1 MKRKRLLI
9 TLLTLVTALCMAFS
23 FACADKESG
32 GGGLPSEPT
41 PTASGWTYEF
51 MSDVV
56 IPTENVF
63 EGVSG
68 EDMLDGSVTYRFKSP
83 EYVNAEGETVKDV
96 IESAFPNVYLNRV
109 GEWTVVY
116 FRGQSAV
123 AKTFNVTDTV
133 APKIEF
139 ESTAYDVFVEVTN
152 EEESGDEGY
161 EAKYKKYNLPS
172 ASAKDLSG
180 ININSRVDEVK
191 LHVSESDPA
200 YDENNP
206 IVDLSV
212 DAIGRYAPT
221 ATGKVVYTI
230 SVEDNYG
237 NKSEET
243 LTWNV
248 KTRNWTDTELSEG
261 YLADYDDAGYINS
274 VEQGWVASYWA
285 DSQLYEEWFEE
296 FEGAT
301 GVLKVS
307 AAPNKHAQGCFQYN
321 LPGAATE
328 EDLQG
333 KQLMLKL
340 YTPNDIEYLYFGC
353 KTYDQVSDMKHAF
366 RINIVPN
373 EWNYIA
379 ISSAELNYGTFNR
392 GDEEIDQFSICFG
405 TYSGGYKMSEDCI
418 LYIDS
423 VTIAESLDPVDNVT
437 IDGDVL
443 NWSEV
448 EGATG
453 YEVMEGNTVTVV
465 ESTACAV
472 TDKMAKIGVR
482 AITTNPLYISQS
494 TYTPFIDVAS
504 FGPKD
509 LALFNTPSY
518 EFIAVKNPHSS
529 ARAAADIK
537 AEYLE
542 SYKGVENVLKV
553 TSTTNNVL
561 GTTGIGDITLMLPKA
576 SNGGITIKML
586 VEQSDADWFQFF
598 QPGTEYTFDDVYGKY
613 GPNLADVGNWQ
624 TLYIDYTKAYS
635 TPDYARIDIMIQGG
649 SAGSEN
655 VVYFA
660 IVQDGDT
667 VMDLE
672 MKDVTET
679 LKEDELA
686 VYDSD
691 RYLITTATDSCPV
704 CGGVCDRVVNYSIVE
719 SFTDSNGVAQNGLL
733 KIDVTNCSERS
744 DAGWV
749 LKLLKEHSGTYTI
762 RYLVHV
768 EDGDTNTATIVTR
781 EVNALG
787 GVVNNEN
794 GINITTDVWHTT
806 AITTKSANKKMVSMY
821 NYGPSAKFTLYVDGI
836 WDGDKIMEFALSEIK
851 GNLGEDELAMYDDE
865 RYTLT
870 LDAMYSPYQGSDYKV
885 TASYLES
892 FADRDGVIKINVVA
906 DKDGHCADFVLNLL
920 NEHTG
925 TYTIKYYIE
934 MPSGSAAPAAL
945 QIKKSNSYGVKEVD
959 PDYNFSL
966 INGIWQTAVITTT
979 SELKDALYFYMYG
992 PSANFNIYIDGIW
1005 NGDQSAEE
1013 DPSKPDIFA

>member
-9 TLLTLVTALCMAFS
+9 AFLSLVTALCLAFS
-23 FACADKESG
+23 FACADKES
-32 GGGLPSEPT
+32 GGLPSEPT

-56 IPTENVF
+56 IPTENIF
-63 EGVSG
+63 DGVSS
-68 EDMLDGSVTYRFKSP
+68 EDMLDGSVIYRFKSP
-83 EYVNAEGETVKDV
+83 EYVNEQGETVKDV
-96 IESAFPNVYLNRV
+96 IESAFPNVYLNKV

-123 AKTFNVTDTV
+123 AKTFNVTDTI
-133 APKIEF
+133 APTIEF
-139 ESTAYDVFVEVTN
+139 ESTAYDVFVKITN
-152 EEESGDEGY
+152 EDEKDQEDY
-161 EAKYKKYNLPS
+161 EPKYQKYNLPS
-172 ASAKDLSG
+172 ASAEDLSG
-180 ININSRVDEVK
+180 ININSRVDSVK
-191 LHVSESDPA
+191 LYVSESDPA
-200 YDENNP
+200 YDESNP
-206 IVDLSV
+206 IIDLSV

-221 ATGKVVYTI
+221 VTGKIVYTL
-230 SVEDNYG
+230 SVEDIYG
-237 NKSEET
+237 NKSEKS

-248 KTRNWTDTELSEG
+248 KDPSWTDDELAEG

-274 VEQGWVASYWA
+274 VQQGWVASYWA
-285 DSQLYEEWFEE
+285 DSQIYEEWLAE

-321 LPGAATE
+321 LPGSATE

-340 YTPNDIEYLYFGC
+340 YTTNDIEYLYFGC

-379 ISSAELNYGTFNR
+379 ISSAELEYGTFNR
-392 GDEEIDQFSICFG
+392 GDDVIDQFSICFG
-405 TYSGGYKMSEDCI
+405 TYVNGYKMSEDCI

-423 VTIAESLDPVDNVT
+423 VTIAENLDSVENVT

-443 NWSEV
+443 NWSEI

-453 YEVMEGNTVTVV
+453 YEVMEGDTVTVV
-465 ESTACAV
+465 ETSTYTV

-482 AITTNPLYISQS
+482 AITTNPLYISQ
-494 TYTPFIDVAS
+494 TVYTPFIDVAS
-504 FGPKD
+504 FGEKD

-518 EFIAVKNPHSS
+518 EFIAVKNLYSS

-598 QPGTEYTFDDVYGKY
+598 QPNTEFTFDDVYGKY
-613 GPNLADVGNWQ
+613 GKNLADIGNWQ

-635 TPDYARIDIMIQGG
+635 APDFARIDIMIQGG
-649 SAGSEN
+649 VAGSEN
-655 VVYFA
+655 VMYFA

-672 MKDVTET
+672 MKDVTAT

-686 VYDSD
+686 MYDSD
-691 RYLITTATDSCPV
+691 RYSITTATDSCPYH
-704 CGGVCDRVVNYSIVE
+704 GGACDHVVNYSFVD
-719 SFTDSNGVAQNGLL
+719 SYTDSNGVAQNGLL
-733 KIDVTNCSERS
+733 KIDVKNCSERK

-749 LKLLKEHSGTYTI
+749 LKLLKEHSGTYTM

-768 EDGDTNTATIVTR
+768 EEGDTNTATIVTR

-787 GVVNNEN
+787 GAVMNEN

-806 AITTKSANKKMVSMY
+806 AIKTKSANKKMVSMY
-821 NYGPSAKFTLYVDGI
+821 NYGPGAKFTLYVDGI
-836 WDGDKIMEFALSEIK
+836 WDGDKVMEFALSEIK
-851 GNLGEDELAMYDDE
+851 DNLGENELAMYDDE
-865 RYTLT
+865 RYALT
-870 LDAMYSPYQGSDYKV
+870 LDAMYSPHQGSDYKV
-885 TASYLES
+885 TASHLES

-920 NEHTG
+920 KEHTG

-934 MPSGSAAPAAL
+934 IPTGTATPSAL
-945 QIKKSNSYGVKEVD
+945 QIKKSNSYGVKEID

-966 INGIWQTAVITTT
+966 ITGIWQTAVITTT

-992 PSANFNIYIDGIW
+992 PSANLNIYIDGIW

-1013 DPSKPDIFA
+1013 DPSFPDIFA

>member
-23 FACADKESG
+23 FACADKES

-83 EYVNAEGETVKDV
+83 EYVNAEGETVQDV

-161 EAKYKKYNLPS
+161 EPKYKKYNLPS

-180 ININSRVDEVK
+180 ININGRVDEVK

-230 SVEDNYG
+230 SVEDKYG

-321 LPGAATE
+321 LPGSATE

-333 KQLMLKL
+333 KQLMIKI
-340 YTPNDIEYLYFGC
+340 YTPNNIEYLYFGC
-353 KTYDQVSDMKHAF
+353 KTYDSVPDMKHAF
-366 RINIVPN
+366 RINVVPN
-373 EWNYIA
+373 EWNYIVL
-379 ISSAELNYGTFNR
+379 SAG
-392 GDEEIDQFSICFG
+392 EIDWGYWEKGDTEIDEFSICFG

-453 YEVMEGNTVTVV
+453 YEVMEGNTITVV
-465 ESTACAV
+465 ETTTYTV

-482 AITTNPLYISQS
+482 AITTNPLYISQAV
-494 TYTPFIDVAS
+494 YTPFIDVAS
-504 FGPKD
+504 FGEKD

-518 EFIAVKNPHSS
+518 ELIAVKNDTST

-553 TSTTNNVL
+553 TTINNNVG
-561 GTTGIGDITLMLPKA
+561 GTWGIGDITIMLPKA
-576 SNGGITIKML
+576 SNGTFTIKFL
-586 VEQSDADWFQFF
+586 AEQCDAPTLRFL
-598 QPGTEYTFDDVYGKY
+598 QPTSEFGWD
-613 GPNLADVGNWQ
+613 NLKDITVKDEWQ
-624 TLYIDYTKAYS
+624 TWFVKYTEGCWVEGGVPY
-635 TPDYARIDIMIQGG
+635 DRIDIMIQGG
-649 SAGSEN
+649 TVGGEN
-655 VVYFA
+655 VMYFA

-691 RYLITTATDSCPV
+691 RYSITTV
-704 CGGVCDRVVNYSIVE
+704 
-719 SFTDSNGVAQNGLL
+719 
-733 KIDVTNCSERS
+733 
-744 DAGWV
+744 
-749 LKLLKEHSGTYTI
+749 
-762 RYLVHV
+762 
-768 EDGDTNTATIVTR
+768 
-781 EVNALG
+781 
-787 GVVNNEN
+787 
-794 GINITTDVWHTT
+794 
-806 AITTKSANKKMVSMY
+806 
-821 NYGPSAKFTLYVDGI
+821 
-836 WDGDKIMEFALSEIK
+836 
-851 GNLGEDELAMYDDE
+851 
-865 RYTLT
+865 
-870 LDAMYSPYQGSDYKV
+870 
-885 TASYLES
+885 
-892 FADRDGVIKINVVA
+892 
-906 DKDGHCADFVLNLL
+906 
-920 NEHTG
+920 
-925 TYTIKYYIE
+925 
-934 MPSGSAAPAAL
+934 
-945 QIKKSNSYGVKEVD
+945 
-959 PDYNFSL
+959 
-966 INGIWQTAVITTT
+966 
-979 SELKDALYFYMYG
+979 
-992 PSANFNIYIDGIW
+992 
-1005 NGDQSAEE
+1005 
-1013 DPSKPDIFA
+1013 

>member
-1 MKRKRLLI
+1 MAI
-9 TLLTLVTALCMAFS
+9 LTLVMVMCLAFS
-23 FACADKESG
+23 FACANDEQNGPVK
-32 GGGLPSEPT
+32 EPT

-51 MSDVV
+51 MSDVT
-56 IPTENVF
+56 IPTEDIF
-63 EGVSG
+63 SGVST

-83 EYVNAEGETVKDV
+83 EYVNEEGKTVRDV
-96 IESAFPNVYLNRV
+96 IESAFPNVYVNKV
-109 GEWTVVY
+109 GEWIVVY
-116 FRGQSAV
+116 FRGNKAV
-123 AKTFNVTDTV
+123 AKTFNVTDTI
-133 APKIEF
+133 APTIEF
-139 ESTAYDVFVEVTN
+139 ESTAYDVWFNIEN
-152 EEESGDEGY
+152 IDEKDDEDY
-161 EAKYKKYNLPS
+161 EPKYSKHKLPS
-172 ASAKDLSG
+172 ASAEDLSG
-180 ININSRVDEVK
+180 INISSRVDSVK
-191 LHVSESDPA
+191 LYVNENDPA

-206 IVDLSV
+206 VITLNV
-212 DAIGRYAPT
+212 DASDRYAPT
-221 ATGKVVYTI
+221 ATGKIVYTL

-237 NKSEET
+237 NKTEKS

-248 KTRNWTDTELSEG
+248 KDPNWTDDELAEG

-274 VEQGWVASYWA
+274 VQEGRVAGYWS
-285 DSQLYEEWFEE
+285 DSQIYEEWFEE

-321 LPGAATE
+321 LPSSATE
-328 EDLQG
+328 DDLQG
-333 KQLMLKL
+333 KQLLIKI

-353 KTYDQVSDMKHAF
+353 NTWQGVADMKHAF
-366 RINIVPN
+366 RIDVVPN
-373 EWNYIA
+373 QWNYIA
-379 ISSAELNYGTFNR
+379 LPESEITYGYFDMN
-392 GDEEIDQFSICFG
+392 DEKIDNFSICFG
-405 TYSGGYKMSEDCI
+405 TYQNGYKMTEDCV

-423 VTIAESLDPVDNVT
+423 VTLAESLNSVENVV

-443 NWSEV
+443 NWLDV
-448 EGATG
+448 ENATA
-453 YEVMEGNTVTVV
+453 YEVMEGDTITVV
-465 ESTACAV
+465 ETSSYVV

-482 AITTNPLYISQS
+482 ALTTNPLYISQVN
-494 TYTPFIDVAS
+494 YTPFIDVA
-504 FGPKD
+504 GLGEKD

-518 EFIAVKNPHSS
+518 EFLAVKNPYSS

-586 VEQSDADWFQFF
+586 VEQSDAEWFQFF
-598 QPGTEYTFDDVYGKY
+598 QPNTEYTFDDVYGKY
-613 GPNLADVGNWQ
+613 GANLADIGNWQ

-635 TPDYARIDIMIQGG
+635 TPDFARIDIMIQGG
-649 SAGSEN
+649 VAGGEN
-655 VVYFA
+655 IVYFA

-672 MKDVTET
+672 MADVTAT
-679 LKEDELA
+679 LKDGELA
-686 VYDSD
+686 TYDSE
-691 RYLITTATDSCPV
+691 RYLITTATDSCAYH
-704 CGGVCDRVVNYSIVE
+704 GGTCDHVINYSIVDSYE
-719 SFTDSNGVAQNGLL
+719 DSNGVVQSGLL
-733 KIDVTNCSERS
+733 KVDVTNCSHMS
-744 DAGWV
+744 DAGWI

-768 EDGDTNTATIVTR
+768 EEGDTNTATIVTR
-781 EVNALG
+781 KVNASG
-787 GVVNNEN
+787 GVIDNEP

-821 NYGPSAKFTLYVDGI
+821 NYGPGAKFTLYVDGI
-836 WDGDKIMEFALSEIK
+836 WDGDKVMEFALSEIK
-851 GNLGEDELAMYDDE
+851 DSLGENELAMYDDE
-865 RYTLT
+865 RYALT

-885 TASYLES
+885 TASHLES

-920 NEHTG
+920 KEHTG

-934 MPSGSAAPAAL
+934 IPTGTATPSAL
-945 QIKKSNSYGVKEVD
+945 QIKKSNAYGVKEID

-966 INGIWQTAVITTT
+966 ITGIWQTAVITTT

-1013 DPSKPDIFA
+1013 DPSFPDIFA